1 MELDQK
7 LSPQAQQFHDT
18 IEAKIC
24 ELADTKMLTQ
34 EVSMEI
40 RDLDELVAAVEIHQA
55 IFEQLPS
62 AEDISMSAI

>member
-7 LSPQAQQFHDT
+7 SSPQAQQFHDT
-18 IEAKIC
+18 IEGKIC

-55 IFEQLPS
+55 TFEQLHS
-62 AEDISMSAI
+62 AEDISLSAI